1 MPESLILCL
10 NLYLMPESPSMTES
24 PSYAWI
30 SNLMPESLSYAW
42 ISILC
47 LNFYLMPEY
56 LYYAWIY
63 NLMPESL
70 YYAWIST
77 VSYAWI
83 SHTAWIYDYGLN
95 IWLSEY
101 SPVACISTRSCSVA
115 WISNMYINLSTCCLS
130 SPLLPEFP
138 LIVFVRMST
147 FCLNIWCL
155 WWHDAVRQ
163 LVFNKQTDRSHSSS
177 SSWQADGKNSPRQYT
192 IDNS

>member
-1 MPESLILCL
+1 MPESL
-10 NLYLMPESPSMTES
+10 
-24 PSYAWI
+24 SYAWI
-30 SNLMPESLSYAW
+30 SNLMPESISYAW

-47 LNFYLMPEY
+47 LNLLSYAWIFILCLNLHLWLNLHLMPEY

-83 SHTAWIYDYGLN
+83 SHTAWISDYGLN

>member
-24 PSYAWI
+24 P
-30 SNLMPESLSYAW
+30 SYAW

-77 VSYAWI
+77 VSFAWI
-83 SHTAWIYDYGLN
+83 SHIAWISDYGLN